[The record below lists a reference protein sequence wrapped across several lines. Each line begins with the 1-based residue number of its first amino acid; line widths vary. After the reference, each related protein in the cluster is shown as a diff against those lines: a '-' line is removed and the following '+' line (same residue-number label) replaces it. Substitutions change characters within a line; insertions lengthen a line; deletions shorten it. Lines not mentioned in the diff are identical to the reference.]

1 MNQKRVIAD
10 LEKLYPGKKIIRNKK
25 NNPTEIICEVD
36 PTEEHGDYS
45 IAITVIDQSIPHTH
59 KVAVEEYEVMKGVLR
74 VVKDGREY
82 VLHEGDKLMINPGV
96 VHHAFGQE
104 TWVKV
109 YARPGWKPNDHI
121 FV

>member
-1 MNQKRVIAD
+1 MNIQRVIKE
-10 LEKLYPGKKIIRNKK
+10 LKKQYPGKKIIRNKK
-25 NNPTEIICEVD
+25 TNPTEIICEID
-36 PTEEHGDYS
+36 PTEEHRDYS
-45 IAITVIDQSIPHTH
+45 STIAVIDQSIPHIH
-59 KVAVEEYEVMKGVLR
+59 KVAVEEYEVMKGVLK

-82 VLHEGDKLMINPGV
+82 VLHEGDKLVINPGV
-96 VHHAFGQE
+96 VHHALGQE